1 LDSGRHS
8 RIIGMAL
15 LQGQVT
21 YQALEAASRKLRGRP
36 GEFQEEQILLEL
48 WRLGQITDV
57 TLEALNRQVEDLER
71 FMADTLGEINP
82 NSTVAAIA
90 QGQTP
95 SIHEAPPEPESEN
108 DRTTTARA
116 LWATVP
122 DGSPS
127 AGDNRS
133 ILSVL
138 NLPRWNHYA
147 DLHFIGEGG
156 MGRIFRAFD
165 TSLRRQ
171 VALKFLRR
179 EDRDLVRRLF
189 LEAQHQA
196 QVDHP
201 NICKVY
207 EVSEWHGQ
215 VYVAMQFID
224 GETLSDMTATLN
236 LEQKVRIMEIV
247 AEAVHAAHRLG
258 LVHRDL
264 KPANIMVETGED
276 GVLKPYV
283 LDFGLAR
290 DVADTGETMEGSI
303 LGTFHYMAPEQARG
317 DLAKIERRT
326 DVWALGASLYE
337 MLSGNPP
344 FAETK
349 GLDCLH
355 RILDEDIP
363 NIRRVVP
370 EVPKDL
376 ETIVMKCLEKT
387 TERRYESARALAE
400 DLSRFLDGEPILAR
414 PATFTYRLGKLAKKN
429 KIVVSMMGAALV
441 VVLVFAG
448 VGIQARVTAAN
459 RARWAQYYGQEAERI
474 EALLRYSRLQPTH
487 DIRLELKIVQTRIQA
502 MEEAVRQGRSGALG
516 PGNYALGRAYLA
528 LGDPDR
534 AKNHLEKAWEDGFQE
549 KSAAY
554 ARGRVLGLLFS
565 RGLQQARNI
574 QNRELREAKVQEL
587 EQSLRDPA
595 AELLKQGQGSLL
607 DPPAFQEGLLAFY
620 GGQHREAIAKA
631 REAAQTA
638 PWFYEARRLEAEISM
653 DQSRREKDPAKA
665 LSYLEAAN
673 SALLEALRTAPSDPD
688 LCDLESRRWWDE
700 MTLRRQAVQPLR
712 EAFDALQKACQRWT
726 LIRPDLADAD
736 ARRAWADLEMARDA
750 TIGDKKARLIRVE
763 SGRKFAET
771 ALHQKP
777 DHPEALGA
785 LAAVLTL
792 HAYTSIDRNQD
803 LRPVL
808 DRAIGLLNKA
818 MESAPEA
825 YELCDQ
831 LAMAYWARLEYEKTA
846 GVDPSQTLKEATQAM
861 GRIASR
867 FPRVADF
874 EAYLGGFYVEK
885 ADFEAIHGID
895 PGPSVEGASARL
907 GQAIRLMPR
916 RYDFHYSLGNAYL
929 TRAHYLLF
937 HAGDPMADLDLAEKA
952 YLEARALNPKN
963 AGVVLGLTET
973 QVIRAWALVQ
983 RKESPVA
990 EFSKAERLLQES
1002 ASMRAPSWREAY
1014 YQSELEL
1021 LRSRWLKEPQQ
1032 VRALLLA
1039 SERHVAQALQKAD
1052 RQPAVL
1058 WLAAVLELEWAK
1070 RFPEDAIHRKQAAQ
1084 LYLQKALKLDPG
1096 FIMARRTLEETT
1108 GQKE

>member
-48 WRLGQITDV
+48 RRLGQITDV

-122 DGSPS
+122 AGGPA

-147 DLHFIGEGG
+147 DLQFIGEGG

-165 TSLRRQ
+165 TSLKRQ

-224 GETLSDMTATLN
+224 GETLSDMTGTLSM
-236 LEQKVRIMEIV
+236 EQKVRIMETV
-247 AEAVHAAHRLG
+247 AEAVHAAHRHG

-264 KPANIMVETGED
+264 KPANIMVEAGED

-349 GLDCLH
+349 GLDCLR

-376 ETIVMKCLEKT
+376 ETIVMKCLEKAI
-387 TERRYESARALAE
+387 ERRYESARALAE

-414 PATFTYRLGKLAKKN
+414 PATLTYRLGKLAKKN

-487 DIRLELKIVQTRIQA
+487 DIRLELKIVQSRIQA

-534 AKNHLEKAWEDGFQE
+534 AKTHLEKAWEDGFRE

-620 GGQHREAIAKA
+620 GGQYGEAIAKA
-631 REAAQTA
+631 REAAQMA

-653 DQSRREKDPAKA
+653 DQARREKDPGKA
-665 LSYLEAAN
+665 LAFLDAAG
-673 SALLEALRTAPSDPD
+673 SALGLALRTAPSDPD

-700 MTLRRQAVQPLR
+700 MTLRRQAGQPLQV
-712 EAFDALQKACQRWT
+712 AFAALQNACDHWAQ
-726 LIRPDLADAD
+726 IRPDLADVNS
-736 ARRAWADLEMARDA
+736 RRAWAELEMARDVG
-750 TIGDKKARLIRVE
+750 IGDKEKRLVRAD
-763 SGRKFAET
+763 SGRKLAEK
-771 ALHQKP
+771 ALQQSS

-785 LAAVLTL
+785 LAAALTIQ
-792 HAYTSIDRNQD
+792 AYASMDKNED
-803 LRPVL
+803 PRPVL
-808 DRAIGLLNKA
+808 DKAIGLLNKA

-825 YELCDQ
+825 FELCDQ

-846 GVDPSQTLKEATQAM
+846 GVDPSHTLREATQVM
-861 GRIASR
+861 GRIAGR

-895 PGPSVEGASARL
+895 PGPSVEGAAARL

-916 RYDFHYSLGNAYL
+916 RFDFHYSLGNAYL

-937 HAGDPMADLDLAEKA
+937 HDGDPLADLDRAETA
-952 YLEARALNPKN
+952 YLEARTLNAKN
-963 AGVVLGLTET
+963 TSVTLGLAET
-973 QVIRAWALVQ
+973 YVIRAWALVQ
-983 RKESPVA
+983 RRESPMAAIAKFEGMISEVA
-990 EFSKAERLLQES
+990 SVEL
-1002 ASMRAPSWREAY
+1002 PSWREAY
-1014 YQSELEL
+1014 YLSESELVQ
-1021 LRSRWLKEPQQ
+1021 SRWLREPQQ
-1032 VRALLLA
+1032 VRAKLLA
-1039 SERHVAQALQKAD
+1039 SEGHIKQALQKAD

-1058 WLAAVLELEWAK
+1058 WLMAMVELEWAK
-1070 RFPEDAIHRKQAAQ
+1070 RFPEDARLRKQAAQ
-1084 LYLQKALKLDPG
+1084 LHLQKALKLDPG
-1096 FIMARRTLEETT
+1096 FELARRTLEDAA
-1108 GQKE
+1108 GQK